1 MNAMD
6 PLSARLAGLV
16 PRNLPRPEPEALRS
30 AVGRPPAPWI
40 ATVAGW
46 YLPLT
51 VVGLAGLVTAA
62 LGAWLWLG
70 VLCFVAVAAAEWA
83 GARVVSPLETL
94 LTLSGWTRQV
104 RALVRDLLLV
114 VVTARAEPDALVP
127 LMLTVALIQLIWLGF
142 GALGVLAGSRQPLVG
157 FVPGAGRQPAPTV
170 AFAAIRGY
178 EAGVVLVYFELA
190 AALITLLPDRV
201 TGLAFGLLAV
211 LLIAVAGVLLLRARR
226 VLASAATAE
235 QQLVDDI
242 NREGPTALVYITAGT
257 GQGRHLLSPWLPTLE
272 ALPDGCLIV
281 VREAS
286 HLATLE
292 ATSLRVVYAPT
303 SRNLERAIVPSLRVA
318 FFLGNSAKNIDLQ
331 RYPNLRHVFLGHG
344 DSDKSPSANPMA
356 RVYDQIW
363 VAGQAAIDRYAA
375 AGVDLPADRFVI
387 VGRPQVEQLRR
398 GPLGQ
403 QPPTVLYAPTFEGYL
418 DETNYTSLETMGPEI
433 VRRLLAHRPAV
444 RICFRPH
451 PSTGLLRPGMRAARI
466 EVDRLLS
473 ESGGD
478 HLGSHTQ
485 VGRPL
490 QEAFDAADV
499 LIADV
504 SGVASDFL
512 WTLRPIIAGNPRAL
526 TAEEFAR
533 RYPSQS
539 ANYLLTAPEQ
549 IDQIIDLALGDDPG
563 LPGRTA
569 IAGYVLGEH
578 PDGPTATFIAATR
591 RLAAQPR

>member
-6 PLSARLAGLV
+6 PLSARIAALV

-30 AVGRPPAPWI
+30 ALVGPPAPWI
-40 ATVAGW
+40 GTVAGW
-46 YLPLT
+46 YLPLWA
-51 VVGLAGLVTAA
+51 VGLAGLVAAA
-62 LGAWLWLG
+62 LGGWPWLG
-70 VLCFVAVAAAEWA
+70 VPCFVAVALAEWA
-83 GARVVSPLETL
+83 TARVVSPLETL

-114 VVTARAEPDALVP
+114 VMAARAEPDALVP
-127 LMLTVALIQLIWLGF
+127 LLLTVALLHLVWLGF
-142 GALGVLAGSRQPLVG
+142 GALGVLAGSRQPLAS
-157 FVPGAGRQPAPTV
+157 FVPGAIRQPEATV
-170 AFAAIRGY
+170 AFASVRGY
-178 EAGVVLVYFELA
+178 EAGVILIYFEA
-190 AALITLLPDRV
+190 AAAVLTLV
-201 TGLAFGLLAV
+201 SGSATAIAFGVLIVALAGT
-211 LLIAVAGVLLLRARR
+211 AGVLLLRARR
-226 VLASAATAE
+226 VLGSAASVE
-235 QQLVDDI
+235 QQLIDDI
-242 NREGPTALVYITAGT
+242 NREAPAALVYITAGT

-286 HLATLE
+286 HLAALE

-303 SRNLERAIVPSLRVA
+303 TRNLERAIVPSLRVA

-375 AGVDLPADRFVI
+375 AGVDLPADRFMI
-387 VGRPQVEQLRR
+387 VGRPQVERLHR

-433 VRRLLAHRPAV
+433 VRRLLAHHPAV

-451 PSTGLLRPGMRAARI
+451 PSTGLIRPGMRAARI

-478 HLGSHTQ
+478 HLGSDTQ

-512 WTLRPIIAGNPRAL
+512 WTLRPIIAGNPRGFS
-526 TAEEFAR
+526 AEEFAR

-549 IDQIIDLALGDDPG
+549 IDQLIDLALGDDPG

-591 RLAAQPR
+591 RLAAQQR

>member
-30 AVGRPPAPWI
+30 ALGGPPAPWI
-40 ATVAGW
+40 TAIAGW
-46 YLPLT
+46 YLPLS
-51 VVGLAGLVTAA
+51 VIGLLGLVTAA
-62 LGAWLWLG
+62 LGTWRWLG
-70 VLCFVAVAAAEWA
+70 VLCFVAVLVAEWA
-83 GARVVSPLETL
+83 AARVVAPLETL

-114 VVTARAEPDALVP
+114 VVTARTEPDALVP
-127 LMLTVALIQLIWLGF
+127 LMLTVALIHLFWLCF
-142 GALGVLAGSRQPLVG
+142 GALGVFAGSRQPLAA
-157 FVPGAGRQPAPTV
+157 FVPGAARQPAPTV
-170 AFAAIRGY
+170 AFASVRGY
-178 EAGVVLVYFELA
+178 EAGVVLIYFEVAAAVLTLLPGGA
-190 AALITLLPDRV
+190 AALAV
-201 TGLAFGLLAV
+201 GLLSV
-211 LLIAVAGVLLLRARR
+211 LLVGVAGVLLLRARR
-226 VLASAATAE
+226 VLTSEAAAE
-235 QQLVDDI
+235 QQLIDDI
-242 NREGPTALVYITAGT
+242 NREAPTALVYITAGT

-272 ALPDGCLIV
+272 ALPDGCLII

-286 HLATLE
+286 HLAALQT
-292 ATSLRVVYAPT
+292 TPLRVVYAPT
-303 SRNLERAIVPSLRVA
+303 SRNLERVIVPSLRVA

-375 AGVDLPADRFVI
+375 AGVDLPAERFVI
-387 VGRPQVEQLRR
+387 VGRPQVEGLRR

-433 VRRLLAHRPAV
+433 VRRLLEHRPAV

-451 PSTGLLRPGMRAARI
+451 PSTGLIRPGMRAARI

-478 HLGSHTQ
+478 HQGSDTQ
-485 VGRPL
+485 VGRGL
-490 QEAFDAADV
+490 QEAFDAAEV

-512 WTLRPIIAGNPRAL
+512 WTLRPIIAGNPRGFS
-526 TAEEFAR
+526 AEEFAH

-539 ANYLLTAPEQ
+539 ANYLLTAPEL
-549 IDQIIDLALGDDPG
+549 IDQLIDLALGEDPG
-563 LPGRTA
+563 LAGRTA

-578 PDGPTATFIAATR
+578 ADGPTATFIAATQ